1 MNSMN
6 SKKKAV
12 VMIVEDE
19 QPLLDAIQ
27 KKLNKSGF
35 KTIPVND
42 AERALHILEKREELP
57 DLIWL
62 DYYLPGMSG
71 LDFVSRLKKDDKLS
85 TIPIFVISNTAGPE
99 KVSTLMGLGVDK
111 YFLKAEKRLEEIIEE
126 IQSFL

>member
-1 MNSMN
+1 
-6 SKKKAV
+6 
-12 VMIVEDE
+12 MIIEDE

-27 KKLNKSGF
+27 KKLSKSGF
-35 KTIPVND
+35 KTIPVGD
-42 AERALHILEKREELP
+42 AEQALHILDKREKLP